1 MKEHP
6 TTKIVKQYLRKFPNT
21 PTRTL
26 AKVLHKDYPQ
36 VFVAEDSARSTIRSL
51 RDLLNNKKITD
62 KEFVNQKKHSLN
74 PFQLP
79 ESEAKEYSQYIIPEG
94 NNRILFL
101 SDIHIP
107 YHNVEALTL
116 ALKYGKEKKI
126 NTIYLNGDI
135 MDCYQASHHEKDV
148 LKRSLAFEIE
158 QTREFLQTLKKH
170 FPECKIYFKEGN
182 HEKRWKRYLRRC
194 APQLLGIE
202 EFELP
207 ILLHFGEMG
216 IEWIPNELSVKV
228 GKLNIIHGNEYFG
241 NSINPAKFY
250 FDKAGE
256 NIIGGDKHRTSEFIK
271 RSIGNKVEGGWS
283 VGCLC
288 ELNPEY
294 FPFNNWNL
302 GFSYIEFNKD
312 VFQVENKKIIGGKVL

>member
-1 MKEHP
+1 MKP
-6 TTKIVKQYLRKFPNT
+6 NTQLLKGYLKKYPNT
-21 PTRTL
+21 PALTL
-26 AKVLHKDYPQ
+26 AKLIVKENPKTFQNIESVRTNIRMYRGNIKSDKSPDPTFINRKITSKNPFELPPTEAKDYEIFEIP
-36 VFVAEDSARSTIRSL
+36 
-51 RDLLNNKKITD
+51 IT
-62 KEFVNQKKHSLN
+62 
-74 PFQLP
+74 
-79 ESEAKEYSQYIIPEG
+79 

-116 ALKYGKEKKI
+116 ALQYGKEKRV

-135 MDCYQASHHEKDV
+135 MDCYQASDHEKDPT
-148 LKRSLAFEIE
+148 KRSLAYEVE
-158 QTREFLQTLKKH
+158 QTENFLKSLIKY

-182 HEKRWKRYLRRC
+182 HSRRWKRFLRRC
-194 APQLLGIE
+194 APQVLGFE

-207 ILLHFGEMG
+207 VILKLREKG
-216 IEWIPNELSVKV
+216 IDWIPNETPVKV
-228 GKLNIIHGNEYFG
+228 GKLNMVHGNEFKG
-241 NSINPAKFY
+241 GGGINPGKQY
-250 FDKAGE
+250 YDKAVE

-294 FPFNNWNL
+294 MPLNNWNL
-302 GFSYIEFNKD
+302 GFAYIEVFKD
-312 VFQVENKKIIGGKVL
+312 GNFIIENKKIINGNVL